1 MLGQILGNHR
11 IVRKLGEG
19 GMGAVYLGEHCLL
32 GRPAAIKVLHP
43 SLSDRPDVV
52 ARFFN
57 EARAATAIV
66 DPGIVAVF
74 DFGHH
79 SDGSAFLVM
88 EFLHGESLD
97 ARLAR
102 GPLPMRDALRL
113 ARQIATTLAAAHAK
127 GIVHRDLKPENVFLV
142 PDAEVV
148 GGERV
153 KILDFGIAKLLTT
166 EASARTQA
174 GAIMG
179 TPAYMSP
186 EQCRGAPDIDHRT
199 DIYALGCALFQMVT
213 GRTPFAAT
221 GLAEMIAAQLATPA
235 PPPSSLAPWLPP
247 ALDRVVARCLAKAPI
262 DRFASMVEVAAAL
275 ELIVTTDAATVLAPA
290 PIAVGAAPQPTTL
303 GGGAAE
309 LTAGPRRRG
318 WRAGAALVLAAG
330 LGLLALV
337 LARAGGGPTVDDE
350 ARAAGAAAPA
360 DAGPGPVDVAPD
372 AAPPPD
378 AGTADAAPLPPPPP
392 PAGEATPDAGAPT
405 RSPRSRRRR
414 PPTDPTTPT
423 TPTTPTA
430 PIPAPGPRCPIGPDG
445 LPTERC

>member
-11 IVRKLGEG
+11 IIRKLGEG

-32 GRPAAIKVLHP
+32 GRQAAIKVLHP

-52 ARFFN
+52 MRFFN

-97 ARLAR
+97 TRLAR

-142 PDAEVV
+142 PDAEVI

-247 ALDRVVARCLAKAPI
+247 ALDRVVARCLAKAPA
-262 DRFASMVEVAAAL
+262 DRYASMIEVAAAL
-275 ELIVTTDAATVLAPA
+275 ELIVTTDAATVIAAAPA
-290 PIAVGAAPQPTTL
+290 PVAVGAAPQPTTL
-303 GGGAAE
+303 GGGAGEVTVAPR
-309 LTAGPRRRG
+309 PRRPWLVG
-318 WRAGAALVLAAG
+318 GA
-330 LGLLALV
+330 LALV
-337 LARAGGGPTVDDE
+337 AGVAGLVGLVVAGGGGGAPT
-350 ARAAGAAAPA
+350 GAA
-360 DAGPGPVDVAPD
+360 VDPTPSRALVD
-372 AAPPPD
+372 GGAPPPD
-378 AGTADAAPLPPPPP
+378 AAPAPVAPPPDATPTADAPAADVAAEPVEPVDAAPRP
-392 PAGEATPDAGAPT
+392 
-405 RSPRSRRRR
+405 RRRR
-414 PPTDPTTPT
+414 SATPA
-423 TPTTPTA
+423 TPAPAPSPTA
-430 PIPAPGPRCPIGPDG
+430 PPPIGPARCPIGPDG